1 MTPSLETRRTG
12 ATLRSRKL
20 PVISAPRKAKNP
32 RTHHVGFDLRRPLR
46 TLAARTPPETMHAVH
61 VTSAAFPAGAVP
73 SRRAGS
79 RAAPRALGRVA
90 AVRSAS
96 LNLARDDRD
105 LRAGCAMTAPSRRFR
120 ARADAPGPSTS
131 SHRCARRARSRP
143 SESSPSFERA
153 RTIRRARPGPPPR
166 RDDRPPNRRPSRA
179 FCPTGLV
186 FIRGSRVAPRV
197 AQDPGLKLI
206 RRKALERFTA
216 SSATRKARRSA
227 RRSSPPP
234 RPRRPAPSPPPPPS
248 SPFSS
253 RTSPRFHLIP
263 PPSLPLLPSS

>member
-1 MTPSLETRRTG
+1 
-12 ATLRSRKL
+12 
-20 PVISAPRKAKNP
+20 
-32 RTHHVGFDLRRPLR
+32 
-46 TLAARTPPETMHAVH
+46 MHAVH

-143 SESSPSFERA
+143 SESSPAFERA

-186 FIRGSRVAPRV
+186 FIRGSRVARRV

-216 SSATRKARRSA
+216 RRDAKRKARRSA

-234 RPRRPAPSPPPPPS
+234 RPRRPAPSPPPSLLTLLLANLAALPSHPP
-248 SPFSS
+248 
-253 RTSPRFHLIP
+253 P
-263 PPSLPLLPSS
+263 PPSPLLPSS

>member
-105 LRAGCAMTAPSRRFR
+105 LRAGCAMTAPRAGSAR
-120 ARADAPGPSTS
+120 ARAPGPSTS
-131 SHRCARRARSRP
+131 SHRSRDARDRAPPSHPRRSNARERSAAPVPGPPTPRRPTAESAAISCFLPHRVGFHHGVSSRSPSRSRP
-143 SESSPSFERA
+143 GVK
-153 RTIRRARPGPPPR
+153 T
-166 RDDRPPNRRPSRA
+166 
-179 FCPTGLV
+179 
-186 FIRGSRVAPRV
+186 
-197 AQDPGLKLI
+197 DPA
-206 RRKALERFTA
+206 KALERFTA
-216 SSATRKARRSA
+216 PARDKSSKA

-234 RPRRPAPSPPPPPS
+234 RPRRPAPSPLL

-253 RTSPRFHLIP
+253 RTSPRFHLP